1 MTIFK
6 EIQSKYKAS
15 NALVQLVM
23 LNVGV
28 FLLIRLMA
36 IILHFAGVN
45 SNAML
50 EWMVVP
56 SDLTTLLH
64 RPWTLLT
71 YMFAHYDMLHVLF
84 NMLWLYWL
92 GKLFLE
98 YFNSKQLVA
107 LYVLGGLGGALVYV
121 LGYAVLPV
129 FAGKVDLLI
138 GASGAVLALVT
149 AMAVFAPDYR
159 IGLLFLG
166 QVSLKWLAIGVV
178 VLMVL
183 GGGDGQL
190 GAQLAHLG
198 GGLVG
203 VFYGW
208 QMRRGHDITAWLN
221 RIIDKLVNLTKRPRK
236 KGVGG
241 PVGGKAYH
249 YQQNATSSKQ
259 TKKTSSNVP
268 TEAEIDVILDKLKR
282 SGYGALTE
290 EEKATLFRASGKK

>member
-1 MTIFK
+1 M
-6 EIQSKYKAS
+6 
-15 NALVQLVM
+15 
-23 LNVGV
+23 
-28 FLLIRLMA
+28 
-36 IILHFAGVN
+36 
-45 SNAML
+45 
-50 EWMVVP
+50 
-56 SDLTTLLH
+56 TTLLH

-107 LYVLGGLGGALVYV
+107 LYVLGGFGGALVYV

-190 GAQLAHLG
+190 GAL
-198 GGLVG
+198 
-203 VFYGW
+203 F
-208 QMRRGHDITAWLN
+208 
-221 RIIDKLVNLTKRPRK
+221 VNLFSQKRGSERSRK
-236 KGVGG
+236 SQDAFPDTCHFV
-241 PVGGKAYH
+241 
-249 YQQNATSSKQ
+249 
-259 TKKTSSNVP
+259 
-268 TEAEIDVILDKLKR
+268 LKR
-282 SGYGALTE
+282 RKIGHLIRQ
-290 EEKATLFRASGKK
+290 FQ

>member
-15 NALVQLVM
+15 NALVRLVM

-50 EWMVVP
+50 EWIVVP

-203 VFYGW
+203 VLYGW

-221 RIIDKLVNLTKRPRK
+221 RIIDKMVNLTKSRK

-249 YQQNATSSKQ
+249 
-259 TKKTSSNVP
+259 
-268 TEAEIDVILDKLKR
+268 
-282 SGYGALTE
+282 
-290 EEKATLFRASGKK
+290 

>member
-15 NALVQLVM
+15 NALVRLVM

-50 EWMVVP
+50 EWIVVP

-98 YFNSKQLVA
+98 YFNSKHLVA

-198 GGLVG
+198 GALVG
-203 VFYGW
+203 VLYGW

-221 RIIDKLVNLTKRPRK
+221 RIVDKLVNLTKPRK

-249 YQQNATSSKQ
+249 YQQNAS
-259 TKKTSSNVP
+259 
-268 TEAEIDVILDKLKR
+268 
-282 SGYGALTE
+282 
-290 EEKATLFRASGKK
+290 

>member
-15 NALVQLVM
+15 NALVRLVM

-45 SNAML
+45 SDAML
-50 EWMVVP
+50 DWIVVP
-56 SDLTTLLH
+56 SDLTTLLP

-203 VFYGW
+203 VLYGW

-221 RIIDKLVNLTKRPRK
+221 RIIDKLVNLTKSRK

-249 YQQNATSSKQ
+249 YQQSAT
-259 TKKTSSNVP
+259 
-268 TEAEIDVILDKLKR
+268 
-282 SGYGALTE
+282 
-290 EEKATLFRASGKK
+290 

>member
-6 EIQSKYKAS
+6 EIQSKYRAS
-15 NALVQLVM
+15 NALVRLVM
-23 LNVGV
+23 VNVGV
-28 FLLIRLMA
+28 FLLIRLLA

-50 EWMVVP
+50 EWIVVP
-56 SDLTTLLH
+56 SDWSVLLH

-129 FAGKVDLLI
+129 FAGKMDLLI

-178 VLMVL
+178 VCKSP
-183 GGGDGQL
+183 
-190 GAQLAHLG
+190 
-198 GGLVG
+198 
-203 VFYGW
+203 
-208 QMRRGHDITAWLN
+208 IT
-221 RIIDKLVNLTKRPRK
+221 RTVKFV
-236 KGVGG
+236 
-241 PVGGKAYH
+241 
-249 YQQNATSSKQ
+249 
-259 TKKTSSNVP
+259 
-268 TEAEIDVILDKLKR
+268 
-282 SGYGALTE
+282 
-290 EEKATLFRASGKK
+290 

>member
-15 NALVQLVM
+15 NALVRLVM

-28 FLLIRLMA
+28 FLLIRFMA

-50 EWMVVP
+50 EWIVVP

-107 LYVLGGLGGALVYV
+107 LYVQGGLGGALVYV

-138 GASGAVLALVT
+138 L
-149 AMAVFAPDYR
+149 
-159 IGLLFLG
+159 
-166 QVSLKWLAIGVV
+166 SLI
-178 VLMVL
+178 
-183 GGGDGQL
+183 
-190 GAQLAHLG
+190 H
-198 GGLVG
+198 
-203 VFYGW
+203 
-208 QMRRGHDITAWLN
+208 ISEPT
-221 RIIDKLVNLTKRPRK
+221 RP
-236 KGVGG
+236 
-241 PVGGKAYH
+241 
-249 YQQNATSSKQ
+249 
-259 TKKTSSNVP
+259 
-268 TEAEIDVILDKLKR
+268 
-282 SGYGALTE
+282 
-290 EEKATLFRASGKK
+290 